1 MTDAVLTI
9 NTPSSNGSIL
19 KLDLVN
25 LKKAS
30 LVLRSVNHKLRQ
42 QILKLIDEH
51 GKMTVTEIYVKLR
64 LEQSVASQ
72 HLAILRKAGFVK
84 TDRDG
89 KFIYYSVNTAR
100 LEELDKFVRDLV
112 S

>member
-1 MTDAVLTI
+1 MNNYLLTFD
-9 NTPSSNGSIL
+9 SALVNGSSL
-19 KLDLVN
+19 QVDLLN

-30 LVLRSVNHKLRQ
+30 MILRAVNHKLRQ
-42 QILKLIDEH
+42 QIMKLIDES
-51 GKMTVTEIYVKLR
+51 GRMTVTEIYVKLR

-89 KFIYYSVNTAR
+89 KFIYYSINTDRLNELNEFVNS
-100 LEELDKFVRDLV
+100 LLN
-112 S
+112 